1 MKWFD
6 EIEFLFSTISIMF
19 FNYGLPGSSILIQ
32 GWNDL
37 RVPFLRDIDRERKEW
52 GERVLEGD
60 GRISWRHVRVI
71 DNPLGTDSNSLTT
84 QGIHFELLC
93 KSSRKSFLDSFPRD
107 ARNHFLPFSEIAGG
121 VNRPKFYTLVERAL
135 CAREHVKSGLFI
147 LDFSNNFCRKFK
159 R

>member
-1 MKWFD
+1 MKWFVD
-6 EIEFLFSTISIMF
+6 WISVLNN
-19 FNYGLPGSSILIQ
+19 FNYVLQLWSPRIIDPDPRLKRFKSS
-32 GWNDL
+32 
-37 RVPFLRDIDRERKEW
+37 F
-52 GERVLEGD
+52 LEGYRSREKRM
-60 GRISWRHVRVI
+60 GRKGSRRGWTNIVTTRSVI

-93 KSSRKSFLDSFPRD
+93 KSSRKSFFDSFPRD

-121 VNRPKFYTLVERAL
+121 VNRPNFTLSSGVHYAHENG
-135 CAREHVKSGLFI
+135 VKPGLFI

>member
-1 MKWFD
+1 MKWFVD
-6 EIEFLFSTISIMF
+6 WISVLNN
-19 FNYGLPGSSILIQ
+19 FNYALQLWSPRIIDPDPRLKRFKS
-32 GWNDL
+32 
-37 RVPFLRDIDRERKEW
+37 PFLEGYRSREKKMGRKGSRRGW
-52 GERVLEGD
+52 TNIVTTR
-60 GRISWRHVRVI
+60 SVI

>member
-1 MKWFD
+1 MIRWNW
-6 EIEFLFSTISIMF
+6 ISVLNN
-19 FNYGLPGSSILIQ
+19 FNYVLQLWSPRIIDPDPRLKRFKS
-32 GWNDL
+32 
-37 RVPFLRDIDRERKEW
+37 PFLEGYRSREKKMGRKGSRRGW
-52 GERVLEGD
+52 TNIVTTR
-60 GRISWRHVRVI
+60 SVI
-71 DNPLGTDSNSLTT
+71 DNPSETDSNSLTT